1 MVLSADRKDWAR
13 KALSENI
20 VAITVAMLTTLAG
33 FLALNFS
40 ISPPFQQLG
49 NVVAAGEAAG
59 LFFTLCLLRR
69 WSSLFSYLAIR
80 KKRLLTMG

>member
-69 WSSLFSYLAIR
+69 WSSLFPYLAIR
-80 KKRLLTMG
+80 KKRLLTVG